1 MAFSGQLG
9 VGLMVKPP
17 AAGSASAALYNTEKS
32 AILSSLKRRAKIVGT
47 ALNKLEG
54 VSCQVISHSRTH

>member
-1 MAFSGQLG
+1 MCRH
-9 VGLMVKPP
+9 PP
-17 AAGSASAALYNTEKS
+17 PRLFDNARLYNTEKS